1 MHELD
6 VFLACPP
13 ACCLAYAICVCEF
26 FVSSLGCFLLIR
38 IFLAITRQLAVLND
52 LMFVGVV
59 LLGLLRLYKTGSVDV
74 GEELLDVVL
83 SGFADLLLRLLG
95 EERL

>member
-1 MHELD
+1 LHKLD

-13 ACCLAYAICVCEF
+13 ASRLSYAICVCEL

-38 IFLAITRQLAVLND
+38 IFLAITRLLAVLND
-52 LMFVGVV
+52 LMFVRVV
-59 LLGLLRLYKTGSVDV
+59 LLRLLGLYKSGRVDM
-74 GEELLDVVL
+74 GEELVDVVL
-83 SGFADLLLRLLG
+83 SGFTDLLLRLLR